1 MEFASF
7 SRASAIIKPQFD
19 SGNVWKLVLYIMMMI
34 MMMIAG
40 VNADEWHIFTL
51 SRTGG

>member
-19 SGNVWKLVLYIMMMI
+19 SGNVWKSCSLDNDDFF
-34 MMMIAG
+34 AG